1 MECNNAYIH
10 PNAKKGKNVK
20 IEPFSYIA
28 ENVEIGDNCWIGPF
42 ATIND
47 YVKIGNNCKI
57 FNGAVVGAIPQ
68 DLKFKN
74 EVSYVEI
81 GNNVVIRE
89 FCTISRGTAASGKGK
104 TIIGDN
110 SFLMS
115 YVHVAHDCNVGK
127 NVILV
132 SYTGL
137 AGETDIEDWV
147 IVGGSSAVHQFTH
160 IGQHAMLSGGSFVG
174 KDIPPYAM
182 VGKRPVSF
190 CGINVVGLKRR
201 GFTNEQIE
209 RIRDIY
215 RVIYQS
221 GLNVTSA
228 CQRVREELPDSEE
241 KSIILNFIE
250 NSQRGI
256 VRYNPKLTADE

>member
-1 MECNNAYIH
+1 
-10 PNAKKGKNVK
+10 
-20 IEPFSYIA
+20 
-28 ENVEIGDNCWIGPF
+28 
-42 ATIND
+42 
-47 YVKIGNNCKI
+47 
-57 FNGAVVGAIPQ
+57 
-68 DLKFKN
+68 
-74 EVSYVEI
+74 
-81 GNNVVIRE
+81 
-89 FCTISRGTAASGKGK
+89 
-104 TIIGDN
+104 
-110 SFLMS
+110 
-115 YVHVAHDCNVGK
+115 
-127 NVILV
+127 
-132 SYTGL
+132 
-137 AGETDIEDWV
+137 
-147 IVGGSSAVHQFTH
+147 
-160 IGQHAMLSGGSFVG
+160 MLTGGSFVG

-250 NSQRGI
+250 NSKRGI